1 MLSRKLQK
9 GAAPPSAVHAPIRCA
24 PTDSL
29 NSLSNNFK
37 LSNIFFSILTTHFL
51 FKHR

>member
-9 GAAPPSAVHAPIRCA
+9 GAAPPSAVHAPIRSA
-24 PTDSL
+24 PTASL

-37 LSNIFFSILTTHFL
+37 LFNFFSILTTHSL
-51 FKHR
+51 FKLR